1 MTKFI
6 LAEYPDSD
14 YLTGTE
20 IGNFNPDTIIHI
32 AGCGID
38 ENVAARMT
46 AREKVIIVP
55 EGVVCD
61 TTVFNGNDATISI
74 LRPAHIVGTGM
85 DGIPRMIVNG
95 IARGTYFHVEGN
107 DARISV
113 VHALDVARL
122 ARTVATA
129 GGEYRFSDNSNPTVT
144 ELAEALSVRVN
155 HKRIPTLSPKWARI
169 ASRFGGWLGGIDS
182 KLLTILT
189 SDNTIPNPTD
199 LSSLSDF
206 KPRNVVD
213 YLSTHKYDE
222 NDI

>member
-14 YLTGTE
+14 CLTGTQV
-20 IGNFNPDTIIHI
+20 GDFRPDTIVHI

-38 ENVAARMT
+38 DAVAGHMT

-55 EGVVCD
+55 EGTKFD
-61 TTVFNGNDATISI
+61 ATVLNGNSAVISI
-74 LRPAHIVGTGM
+74 LRPAHIIGTGM
-85 DGIPRMIVNG
+85 DGIPRQIVNG
-95 IARGTYFHVEGN
+95 IARGTYFHVQGN
-107 DARISV
+107 EARISV

-122 ARTVATA
+122 TRIVAPV
-129 GGEYRFSDNSNPTVT
+129 GGEYRFSDNCNPTVT

-155 HKRIPTLSPKWARI
+155 HKRIPTLSPKWAKI
-169 ASRFGGWLGGIDS
+169 ASRFGGWLGGVTTD
-182 KLLTILT
+182 LLATLT
-189 SDNTIPNPTD
+189 SDNTVSSPTD
-199 LSSLSDF
+199 LSTLKGF
-206 KPRNVVD
+206 EPRNVVD

>member
-1 MTKFI
+1 M
-6 LAEYPDSD
+6 AEYPDSD
-14 YLTGTE
+14 IRTGTD
-20 IGNFNPDTIIHI
+20 INDFRPDTLVHI
-32 AGCGID
+32 AGCGVD
-38 ENVAARMT
+38 DAAIAGLV

-55 EGVVCD
+55 EG
-61 TTVFNGNDATISI
+61 TTFNSDRLNGDNAIISI

-85 DGIPRMIVNG
+85 DGIPRQIVNG

-107 DARISV
+107 EARISI

-122 ARTVATA
+122 AKTVASV
-129 GGEYRFSDNSNPTVT
+129 GGEYRFSDNVNPTVT

-169 ASRFGGWLGGIDS
+169 ASRFGGWFGGIDS

-189 SDNTIPNPTD
+189 SDNTIQNPTD
-199 LSSLSDF
+199 LSSITDF
-206 KPRNVVD
+206 EPRNVVN